1 MITEAELM
9 RIIPKSTPEQRAEK
23 ERAKLCK
30 QMERKVEKPI
40 IRARKRGENMY
51 SIELN
56 YKLSQNA
63 VDTLRRHFAKL
74 GYRVS
79 FFPYTYANVT
89 DITFY
94 WGDAK

>member
-30 QMERKVEKPI
+30 QIERMVERPI
-40 IRARKRGENMY
+40 IRARKRGESMC
-51 SIELN
+51 SFELN

-63 VDTLRRHFAKL
+63 TDTLRRHFTKL
-74 GYRVS
+74 GYRVA
-79 FFPYTYANVT
+79 FYPYNYSNTT
-89 DITFY
+89 DITFF